1 MGSRPC
7 EVTRC
12 DGTERPGVAIGRVAW
27 SPPCVVATVVA
38 KILASSPTNHICYG
52 CGRTL
57 LFQIVQELHAY
68 SKPHSF
74 NLWLRTDDVLPGG
87 LGLELA
93 ERVCRANT
101 DREQKHPSRR

>member
-68 SKPHSF
+68 AAAPPPSLVPLQLIVFVCSF
-74 NLWLRTDDVLPGG
+74 VQATLVQLMVAD
-87 LGLELA
+87 
-93 ERVCRANT
+93 
-101 DREQKHPSRR
+101 